1 MVQIQ
6 TVTQYHRDFDTVY
19 IFDLS
24 VFKLS
29 FYTLEDLIKRLVW
42 LRLLLSG
49 LTINRIYNKS
59 IKEDIM
65 NNDGRITDPNNRV
78 ITDDYLE
85 VGDRERIID
94 DNERRLTGNDQTIN
108 NTVIRHENDN
118 IIEDHDA
125 IDRTAVKH
133 MSKEARSDLNADPIT
148 GEPGSHPV
156 GTGIGG
162 IGGAAAGAAIGTMA
176 GPLGTLIGGAIGAIV
191 GGGAGHA
198 AAEAIDPTRE
208 EAYWRAEYAN
218 ADYYQEGHDF
228 DRDLHPAYA
237 VGYANRARYPADAR
251 FEDHE
256 SDLERSWNNVK
267 GESRM
272 EWNEARRASRDA
284 WNRIS

>member
-1 MVQIQ
+1 
-6 TVTQYHRDFDTVY
+6 
-19 IFDLS
+19 
-24 VFKLS
+24 
-29 FYTLEDLIKRLVW
+29 
-42 LRLLLSG
+42 
-49 LTINRIYNKS
+49 
-59 IKEDIM
+59 M

-78 ITDDYLE
+78 VNDYVE

-94 DNERRLTGNDQTIN
+94 DNDRRLAGTDRDINGNR
-108 NTVIRHENDN
+108 VVGHENDN
-118 IIEDHDA
+118 IINDHDA

-133 MSKEARSDLNADPIT
+133 MTKESREDLNADPIT
-148 GEPGSHPV
+148 GEPGSHPI

-162 IGGAAAGAAIGTMA
+162 VGGAAAGAAIGTMA

-191 GGGAGHA
+191 GGGVGHA

-208 EAYWRAEYAN
+208 EAYWRAEHAN
-218 ADYYQEGHDF
+218 ADYYREGHDF

-237 VGYANRARYPADAR
+237 VGYANRARYPAGAR

-256 SDLERSWNNVK
+256 SDLERSWHEVK
-267 GESRM
+267 GESRL

>member
-1 MVQIQ
+1 
-6 TVTQYHRDFDTVY
+6 
-19 IFDLS
+19 
-24 VFKLS
+24 
-29 FYTLEDLIKRLVW
+29 
-42 LRLLLSG
+42 
-49 LTINRIYNKS
+49 
-59 IKEDIM
+59 M

-78 ITDDYLE
+78 VADDYVADDYAE

-94 DNERRLTGNDQTIN
+94 DNERRMTGTDHAVHHDAIHSD
-108 NTVIRHENDN
+108 TVHGDRVTHHENDN
-118 IIEDHDA
+118 IIHDHDA
-125 IDRTAVKH
+125 IDRSEVKH
-133 MSKEARSDLNADPIT
+133 MSKETKKDLNADIIT

-198 AAEAIDPTRE
+198 AAEAIDPTHE
-208 EAYWRAEYAN
+208 EAYWRAEHAN
-218 ADYYQEGHDF
+218 ADYFKEGYDF

-256 SDLERSWNNVK
+256 SDLERSWHEVK

-272 EWNEARRASRDA
+272 EWNEARRASADA
-284 WNRIS
+284 WNRVS